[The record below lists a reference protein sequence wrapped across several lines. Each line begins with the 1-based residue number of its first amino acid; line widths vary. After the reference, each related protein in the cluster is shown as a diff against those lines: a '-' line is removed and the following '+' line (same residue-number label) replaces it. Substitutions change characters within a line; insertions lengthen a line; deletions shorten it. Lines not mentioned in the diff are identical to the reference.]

1 MTEAEIK
8 NRVAGRVIVLDA
20 DDRVLLFRCFDPA
33 RPEDWWWAT
42 PGGGLDDGETPREAA
57 ARELREETGLEIA
70 PEALGEP
77 FFDNLAEFSFNGR
90 RLRQR
95 NHFFV
100 LRTARFE
107 VSTAGFD
114 EMERETH
121 VEARWWGADE
131 LRQTADTYF
140 PIELPELMG
149 RLQR

>member
-8 NRVAGRVIVLDA
+8 NRVAGRVIVLDP
-20 DDRVLLFRCFDPA
+20 DGRVLLFRCFDPA
-33 RPEDWWWAT
+33 RPEDRWWAT

-57 ARELREETGLEIA
+57 ARELREETGLDIT
-70 PEALGEP
+70 PETLGAP
-77 FFDNLAEFSFNGR
+77 FFDNLVEFSFNGR
-90 RLRQR
+90 MLRQR

-100 LRTARFE
+100 LRTVPFE

-121 VEARWWGADE
+121 VETRWWDVDE
-131 LRQTADTYF
+131 LRQTTDIYF
-140 PIELPELMG
+140 PVELAELMG